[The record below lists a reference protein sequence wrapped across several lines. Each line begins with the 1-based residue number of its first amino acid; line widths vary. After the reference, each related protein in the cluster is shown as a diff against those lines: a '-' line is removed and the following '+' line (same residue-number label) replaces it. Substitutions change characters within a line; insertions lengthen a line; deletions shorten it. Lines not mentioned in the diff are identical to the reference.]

1 MPGIVKKELD
11 FPYIVIIIL
20 FVSTL
25 IKIPREVEKILGEK
39 GSDEFFN
46 FLTQVLENQK
56 KDILETSDE
65 KFNKSLLEFKAEVQ
79 KQFGEVQKQFGEVQK
94 QFGEVRKEFGE
105 NHKEIAGLHGLISSQ
120 TRWILSVVLA
130 AVVLIPALQ
139 KIFEKIWP

>member
-79 KQFGEVQKQFGEVQK
+79 KQFGEVQKQFGEV
-94 QFGEVRKEFGE
+94 RKEFGE